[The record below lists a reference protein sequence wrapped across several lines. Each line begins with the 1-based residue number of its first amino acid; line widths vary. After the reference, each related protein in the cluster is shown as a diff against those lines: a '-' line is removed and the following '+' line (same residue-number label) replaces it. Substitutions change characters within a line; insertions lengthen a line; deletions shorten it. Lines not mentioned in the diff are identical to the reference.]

1 MQLVN
6 MSSGVNLTYKEAYAL
21 KVESLNKHGIGFVE
35 FCDRFGMSHKEWHHL
50 YHESLDANLTA
61 PTPLTARHLEGFPV
75 NVVILSH
82 ASRGWIDR
90 KLRDF
95 AIKKMFP
102 DEKIFAFEDVG
113 YNPKSNGGEAYRIL
127 CGKMSVAPEETV
139 MVDDSL
145 SNLISAKKAGMN
157 TVLITQGKN
166 GKTGEHECVDAV
178 FSTLPELVAS
188 VKQTK
193 PAFQRQ
199 RGLRLTDCRP

>member
-1 MQLVN
+1 MSRGRMPLVDLVQGKVLYVLDFDGTFYPYTHEFDEHCHEKGALAAMQLVN

-95 AIKKMFP
+95 AIKKMF
-102 DEKIFAFEDVG
+102 
-113 YNPKSNGGEAYRIL
+113 
-127 CGKMSVAPEETV
+127 
-139 MVDDSL
+139 
-145 SNLISAKKAGMN
+145 
-157 TVLITQGKN
+157 
-166 GKTGEHECVDAV
+166 
-178 FSTLPELVAS
+178 ELHPV
-188 VKQTK
+188 V
-193 PAFQRQ
+193 
-199 RGLRLTDCRP
+199 